1 MIITVFETLYL
12 LGAYILGK
20 ENHPHVT
27 DHETIGKT
35 VIWLT
40 ARLGQSCDTV
50 RNRSRPLQHIY
61 NVLLTKISASSFN
74 RVSCI
79 WEVKSIR
86 GSTYCL

>member
-1 MIITVFETLYL
+1 MLYL
-12 LGAYILGK
+12 LRAYILGK

-35 VIWLT
+35 IIWLTGVHT

-79 WEVKSIR
+79 GEVKSIR
-86 GSTYCL
+86 GSTYCI